1 MVVEWIVVAIVMISD
16 QITKYLIE
24 TNMHLWQSI
33 MLVKNVLNLTYV
45 KNTGVGFSFLSNNT
59 RIVEIATSVLIIF
72 LIAFSIFWRG
82 KKDWFFNLSMG
93 LIIGGAL
100 SNAINRIL
108 TGTVTDFIQV
118 SYWPVF
124 NVADSCVVV
133 GAIGIGIYFLKRDGK
148 SGEDRIESYNKRSG

>member
-1 MVVEWIVVAIVMISD
+1 MIVEWVVVAIVVASD

-33 MLVKNVLNLTYV
+33 TLVKNVLNLIYV
-45 KNTGVGFSFLSNNT
+45 KNTGVGFSFLSNNEK
-59 RIVEIATSVLIIF
+59 IVEIVTSTLIIF
-72 LIAFSIFWRG
+72 LIAFSIFWKG

-100 SNAINRIL
+100 SNVINRIF
-108 TGTVTDFIQV
+108 TGNVTDFIQV
-118 SYWPVF
+118 PYWPIF
-124 NVADSCVVV
+124 NVADSCVVA

-148 SGEDRIESYNKRSG
+148 GGEDRIESHNKRSG